1 MRWYPPIDWL
11 DYHTSKFLDDDISLT
26 QKYSTALYLGVLM
39 ISNNEMG
46 PVNSVELAT
55 ATMFLLLSSILN
67 AQIFGDIAVLI

>member
-11 DYHTSKFLDDDISLT
+11 DYTNSKFLDDDISLT

-46 PVNSVELAT
+46 PVNSIELLV

-67 AQIFGDIAVLI
+67 A

>member
-1 MRWYPPIDWL
+1 MDWL
-11 DYHTSKFLDDDISLT
+11 DYTESKFLDDDISLT

-55 ATMFLLLSSILN
+55 ATIFLLLSSILN